1 MILFVETAQYQYI
14 FDVIISENIDPRP
27 GTGTHSMYGDHCHI
41 NVHR

>member
-14 FDVIISENIDPRP
+14 FDVIISENTP